1 MHRSARVERGEVRAL
16 YAPVVGNS
24 WGKGTR
30 PVLLVVDDD
39 ASVLSSLDRSLRRA
53 EYDVHLAEGGKAA
66 LEMLDR
72 LRPDLVL
79 LDVMMPGGPDGW
91 EVCSHLRAREDMDL
105 VPVVFV
111 TALDTEQDEAK
122 AFAVGGSAFLRKP
135 FELDELL
142 TLVEKQLETSKKWSS
157 INAAPSTR
165 EEHWSDWLAPEK
177 FAEFRQYLMDERK
190 SGAAREDEIN
200 KVPPQRLYDLAPLL
214 NVPEEQVAIP
224 HPPKYP
230 MLVFY
235 I

>member
-1 MHRSARVERGEVRAL
+1 MR
-16 YAPVVGNS
+16 
-24 WGKGTR
+24 KGTR

-79 LDVMMPGGPDGW
+79 LDVMMPGGPDGC

-165 EEHWSDWLAPEK
+165 EEYWSDWLAPEK